1 MKFEELIRAFA
12 EHLTTGVV
20 FTDAALKRPGP
31 GIRYV
36 NPAFCRLTGYAAEEL
51 VGGDPRRLQ
60 GAATQPIVLRS
71 LSRALHEGRR
81 FHGVVSNYRKSG
93 EHYLCEIDIRPIVA
107 IGGEVEGFVAFE
119 REVVRP
125 RGRPRRGDELSRYK
139 AVLPDDPVFAPSIAG
154 LSPFAP

>member
-1 MKFEELIRAFA
+1 MTFEELIRTFA
-12 EHLTTGVV
+12 EHLTTAIVV
-20 FTDAALKRPGP
+20 TDAALKQPGP
-31 GIRYV
+31 VIRYV

-51 VGGDPRRLQ
+51 VGDNPRQLQ
-60 GAATQPIVLRS
+60 GPATQPMVIRT
-71 LSRALHEGRR
+71 LSRALQERRR

-93 EHYLCEIDIRPIVA
+93 EHYLCEIDIRPIVGV
-107 IGGEVEGFVAFE
+107 GGGVESFVAFE